1 MVASASRVSRRQLL
15 GASGAAGAAVALAA
29 CGGASSSPPAPRV
42 TTLPTRLS
50 SDQEALLNGLIDVEY
65 HAATAY
71 IASIP
76 LLSDH
81 NLRAAKRFL
90 RQELS
95 HAAELIAVIR
105 AGHGQPN
112 EPETGYDLGQPRGT
126 TQVMQLLH
134 SVERL
139 TINAYLDA
147 IPKLPPGPLRAV
159 AASIV
164 ANEGQHIAIVR
175 RNLGLD
181 PVPAA
186 LVTGG
191 E

>member
-1 MVASASRVSRRQLL
+1 MVADAWGVSRRQLL
-15 GASGAAGAAVALAA
+15 GASGAAAAAAALTA
-29 CGGASSSPPAPRV
+29 CGGSASSSPVPRLA
-42 TTLPTRLS
+42 TLPTSLS
-50 SDQEALLNGLIDVEY
+50 SDEETVINGLIDVEY

-71 IASIP
+71 VAAIP
-76 LLSDH
+76 VLKDH

-95 HAAELIAVIR
+95 HAAEWTAVVKT
-105 AGHGQPN
+105 GHGQPN
-112 EPETGYDLGQPRGT
+112 PPGSGYDLGHPRGT
-126 TQVMQLLH
+126 TQVVELLH

-139 TINAYLDA
+139 AINAYVDA
-147 IPKLPPGPLRAV
+147 IPKLSPGPLRAV
-159 AASIV
+159 AASIL
-164 ANEGQHIAIVR
+164 ANEGQHIAILR

-186 LVTGG
+186 LLTGA